1 MTLFCCKISG
11 LRFWVICG
19 ALLVFT
25 ACQDNSSSVIDFGY
39 ESSSSLTLSLSNS
52 SDQPSTPRKLDL
64 SSSSSRVPVVYD
76 KDPKFACSDSTKI
89 FGEFTD
95 ARDGHVYKTVKIGDQ
110 VWMAEN
116 LEYNREKYTGESK
129 YYYSWVDAVGGIA
142 AGCSGDDGSVLYIS
156 DYVYKKHFVY
166 DGVTFQ
172 NCPIAR
178 PARGL
183 CPDGWRIPTIDDFQT
198 LLDYAGG
205 SKYAGKYL
213 KSTTGWSGVGNGL
226 DCFGFNALPSYS
238 KDYVTGLH
246 ENLHILT
253 DEPKAL
259 YMSYENAFVYFTSVT
274 TYEANA
280 HVVRCI
286 QGVGRE
292 GLDIQIDRAENTYA
306 GPFESF
312 TDTRDGH
319 VYKTVDIGGWV
330 WMAENLSYDSKET
343 YTYEEMIN
351 APVTGCYLD
360 SLIWGDDYGMWNYCA
375 AEYPIQGIC
384 PDGWHVPSS
393 YEWRVLSAFVNGLS
407 NATNFAEGAY
417 TGPMLKSTSGWPD
430 GKNGLDAYGF
440 GAKPLEGKDQ
450 VRFWSSTNAATTW
463 DWFGNVVLTIGADS
477 ARLKTDEINGS
488 YEASVRC
495 LKDDDSQKRTS
506 SSPSDFSIKPDEPT
520 TYSGEY
526 GKFTDERDGN
536 VYRTVDIDGTVW
548 FADNLKYEVPD
559 ALSFCNCADTTS
571 CDSRGRLYPWDVA
584 KKACPAG
591 WRLPS
596 VEEANHLLTFAAQTK
611 YDLGGFERTERFF
624 KDTVGWKYKDG
635 YNTFGF
641 SAVPAGEMF
650 YRFDSLS
657 VIDEESCNVPKGYDE
672 LMLTGWSVSAGY
684 WVDGENAKG
693 EQAYLYINKSGV
705 SEFVSWYPTPRNTFK
720 NYYRAISVRC
730 VKD

>member
-1 MTLFCCKISG
+1 MFCCKISG

-25 ACQDNSSSVIDFGY
+25 ACQDNSSSVLDLQNEI
-39 ESSSSLTLSLSNS
+39 SSSA
-52 SDQPSTPRKLDL
+52 DGPSIPRKLEFP
-64 SSSSSRVPVVYD
+64 SSSSRVPVVYD
-76 KDPKFACSDSTKI
+76 EDPKFACSDSTKI
-89 FGEFTD
+89 FGELTD
-95 ARDGHVYKTVKIGDQ
+95 ARDGHVYKTIKIGDQ

-116 LEYNREKYTGESK
+116 LEYNRERYTGDSK

-142 AGCSGDDGSVLYIS
+142 AGCSGERPALYNGE
-156 DYVYKKHFVY
+156 YVYKNHFVY
-166 DGVTFQ
+166 DGVTFE

-183 CPDGWRIPTIDDFQT
+183 CPDGWRIPTTDDVQT

-238 KDYVTGLH
+238 KDYPNGLF
-246 ENLHILT
+246 EDLHILT

-259 YMSYENAFVYFTSVT
+259 YMSYENPFAYFTSVT
-274 TYEANA
+274 TYEASGY
-280 HVVRCI
+280 VVRCI
-286 QGVGRE
+286 QGDGNY
-292 GLDIQIDRAENTYA
+292 GLDLPIDHAEKTYT

-312 TDTRDGH
+312 TDSRDGH

-330 WMAENLSYDSKET
+330 WMAENLSYGSKET

-360 SLIWGDDYGMWNYCA
+360 SLIWGYDYGMWNYCSA
-375 AEYPIQGIC
+375 KQPVQGIC
-384 PDGWHVPSS
+384 PDGWHVPSY
-393 YEWRVLSAFVNGLS
+393 YEWRVLSAFVNGLN
-407 NATNFAEGAY
+407 NATNFVEGTF

-440 GAKPLEGKDQ
+440 GAKPPEGKDQ
-450 VRFWSSTNAATTW
+450 IRFWSSSNAPTRG
-463 DWFGNVVLTIGADS
+463 DWFGNIVLKIGADS
-477 ARLKTDEINGS
+477 TGLETDGIGNS
-488 YEASVRC
+488 YEAYVRC
-495 LKDDDSQKRTS
+495 LKDDESQMQTS
-506 SSPSDFSIKPDEPT
+506 SSPLGFSIKPEKPA

-548 FADNLKYEVPD
+548 FADNLKYEVPN

-571 CDSRGRLYPWDVA
+571 CDGRGRLYPWNVA
-584 KKACPAG
+584 KNACPAG

-596 VEEANHLLTFAAQTK
+596 VEEANHLLMLAAQAK
-611 YDLGGFERTERFF
+611 YDLGGFDYAENFL
-624 KDTVGWKYKDG
+624 KDTVGWEYKEG

-641 SAVPAGEMF
+641 SAVSAGEMHF
-650 YRFDSLS
+650 RLDTNS
-657 VIDEESCNVPKGYDE
+657 VHIDEFCNAPKGYGNVGVRINAE
-672 LMLTGWSVSAGY
+672 Y
-684 WVDGENAKG
+684 WVDGENANG
-693 EQAYLYINKSGV
+693 AHACFSVDVSGFNE
-705 SEFVSWYPTPRNTFK
+705 SVSWALRSPYSIDIYNLAF
-720 NYYRAISVRC
+720 SVRC
-730 VKD
+730 VKE